1 MTFKSKTAGVATP
14 RILNCLP
21 SASQETDWTFA
32 AAVGAGVADTALPE
46 SVNRH
51 EDWWTIGDQKST
63 GSCVGWAT
71 ADGVLR
77 YHFVKAGWIAEDTPL
92 STRFTWMA
100 SKELDEFTAAP
111 TTFIEPEGT
120 SLKAA
125 LDVSR
130 KYGAVLD
137 DDLPFAG
144 GRLFPGSAQVFYAKA
159 ARLKIASYINLGP
172 SLLAWRRWLAGNGPL
187 LVRLDVD
194 ATWADAS
201 VTPRLDTYRADTA
214 HGGHAVALVGYTP
227 DGFIVRN
234 SWGGSWGADGFAF
247 ATNAYAAAAFTEA
260 YGVSL
265 GGAAQVSAG
274 IAPPGP
280 EAKDAGP
287 VGSWGGDG
295 EAIRTIMLSLLK
307 RTTGRALAPLSPVS
321 EAFTDTLSLAH
332 FLRAVEGQ
340 LAAAP
345 GALASAPI
353 ATLEHL
359 RRGFFDELVEWVHR
373 QVDPYGEDAPVAA
386 EILTAMIPVTI
397 IRDPAATVVMI
408 NGVKLPQGVNAL
420 SLPAGVHTLRVGIQG
435 KSGDAGTGSVLRG
448 GQSLASQTARIPT
461 GLTQS
466 YSAEE
471 SFNV

>member
-1 MTFKSKTAGVATP
+1 MTFNSKTADVATP

-32 AAVGAGVADTALPE
+32 AAVSAGLADTALPQNI
-46 SVNRH
+46 NRH

-77 YHFVKAGWIAEDTPL
+77 YHFVKAGWIAKDTPL

-194 ATWADAS
+194 ETWANAS
-201 VTPRLDTYRADTA
+201 VVPRLDAYRADTA
-214 HGGHAVALVGYTP
+214 RGGHAVALVGYTP
-227 DGFIVRN
+227 EGFIVRN
-234 SWGGSWGADGFAF
+234 SWGDSWGADGFAF
-247 ATNAYAAAAFTEA
+247 ATNAYAAAAFSEA
-260 YGVSL
+260 YGVAL
-265 GGAAQVSAG
+265 GGAAQVAAG
-274 IAPPGP
+274 IASPAP

-287 VGSWGGDG
+287 IGSWGGDG
-295 EAIRTIMLSLLK
+295 ETIRIVMLTTLEEM
-307 RTTGRALAPLSPVS
+307 TGRALAPHSPVS
-321 EAFTDTLSLAH
+321 EAFADTLSLAH
-332 FLRAVEGQ
+332 FLQAVERQ
-340 LAAAP
+340 LAAP
-345 GALASAPI
+345 GALSSAPT

-359 RRGFFDELVEWVHR
+359 RRGFFDELVDWVHR
-373 QVDPYGEDAPVAA
+373 QVSPYGDSEPVAA
-386 EILTAMIPVTI
+386 EILAAMVPVTVV
-397 IRDPAATVVMI
+397 RDPAATVVMI
-408 NGVKLPQGVNAL
+408 NGVKLPQGVSAL
-420 SLPAGVHTLRVGIQG
+420 NLPAGAHTLRVGIRG
-435 KSGDAGTGSVLRG
+435 KSGDAATGSVLRG
-448 GQSLASQTARIPT
+448 GTSLASRTARIPT

-466 YSAEE
+466 YSSEE